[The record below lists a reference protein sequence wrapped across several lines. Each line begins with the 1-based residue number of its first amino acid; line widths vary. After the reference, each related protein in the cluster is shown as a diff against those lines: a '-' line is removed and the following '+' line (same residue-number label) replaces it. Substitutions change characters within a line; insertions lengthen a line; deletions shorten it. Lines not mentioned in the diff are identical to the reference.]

1 MIERLKQ
8 ALAAGKRVAVLM
20 GGSSPEREVSLKSG
34 AALLAALER
43 RGWNPIAIDPADG
56 RALAATLL
64 ENRVAVAVLA
74 LHGAGGEDGTIQ
86 GMLEILG
93 IPYTGS
99 FVGASALCMNK
110 LLSKRLFRDAG
121 IPTPPWEELRF
132 PGDNPEAGMAQLTLP
147 LPCFVKPMST
157 GSSVGIS
164 RAQDSDSLRAGLLL
178 AAQADG
184 TDEVRVLVEQ
194 EIRGTEVTLAVF
206 DDTPLPLIEIRPGPG
221 FYDYQAKYASGG
233 TTRYLIPP
241 EGLSEQAMARATE
254 AGVAAGQVTGCRG
267 LYRVDMIID
276 AEQTPW
282 VLEINTL
289 PGMTATSLAPKA
301 AGAIG
306 WSFDDLAERILVS
319 AGLETCP
326 ADF

>member
-1 MIERLKQ
+1 MIEQLKQ
-8 ALAAGKRVAVLM
+8 ALATGKRVAVLM
-20 GGSSPEREVSLKSG
+20 GGASPEREVSLKSG

-43 RGWNPIAIDPADG
+43 RGWNPLSIDPADG
-56 RALAATLL
+56 RALASTLI

-86 GMLEILG
+86 GMLEMLG

-99 FVGASALCMNK
+99 CVGASAVCMNK
-110 LLSKRLFRDAG
+110 ILSKRLFRDAG

-132 PGDNPEAGMAQLTLP
+132 PDNDPEAGMAQLTLP

-164 RAQDSDSLRAGLLL
+164 RVDDLESLRAGLLL
-178 AAQADG
+178 AARASG
-184 TDEVRVLVEQ
+184 PGETRVLVEQ
-194 EIRGTEVTLAVF
+194 EVRGTEVTLAVF
-206 DDTPLPLIEIRPGPG
+206 DDTPLPLIEIRPGAG
-221 FYDYQAKYASGG
+221 FYDYRAKYASGG
-233 TTRYLIPP
+233 ATRYLIPP
-241 EGLSEQAMARATE
+241 EGVSEQAMQRATE
-254 AGVAAGQVTGCRG
+254 AGMAAGRVTGCRG
-267 LYRVDMIID
+267 LYRVDLILD
-276 AEQTPW
+276 AKQTPW

-301 AGAIG
+301 AAAIG
-306 WSFDDLAERILVS
+306 WSFEDLAERILAS
-319 AGLETCP
+319 AGLETCR